1 MAESFVV
8 GAYWGNRREDVESC
22 ANRLVGFLGALSEAH
37 PLLAEWFRPGKTR
50 VSAIGRPVEQTPD
63 ALRALLLAGRHHRD
77 DDNSVME
84 ELGFSARLW
93 NAKRYGAALGVVC
106 GTCSKWVSNAV
117 SIELPEADGGALD
130 LYRPQVSRAVM
141 VALADYWA
149 PDWAT
154 LVSPA
159 LRRLQQAPPRG
170 PVIGWMTY
178 LSSSREIDA
187 SRLPD
192 GVITE
197 RLADGTM
204 ITIGLDVTS
213 IREELVLAVRES
225 LDDAL
230 LPAADV

>member
-1 MAESFVV
+1 MAESFVA

-22 ANRLVGFLGALSEAH
+22 TNRLAGFLGALSEAH
-37 PLLAEWFRPGKTR
+37 PLLADWFRPGKTR

-63 ALRALLLAGRHHRD
+63 ALRALLLAGRNRRD

-93 NAKRYGAALGVVC
+93 NAKRYGAVLGVVC
-106 GTCSKWVSNAV
+106 GTFSKWVSNAV
-117 SIELPEADGGALD
+117 SIEFPEAEDGAIG

-141 VALADYWA
+141 VALAECWE

-170 PVIGWMTY
+170 PVIGWMAY
-178 LSSSREIDA
+178 LSSARDIDA
-187 SRLPD
+187 GRLPD
-192 GVITE
+192 GVIAE
-197 RLADGTM
+197 RLADGTLL
-204 ITIGLDVTS
+204 TIGPDVTG
-213 IREELVLAVRES
+213 IREELVLAAREC
-225 LDDAL
+225 LGDAL
-230 LPAADV
+230 LPAPDV